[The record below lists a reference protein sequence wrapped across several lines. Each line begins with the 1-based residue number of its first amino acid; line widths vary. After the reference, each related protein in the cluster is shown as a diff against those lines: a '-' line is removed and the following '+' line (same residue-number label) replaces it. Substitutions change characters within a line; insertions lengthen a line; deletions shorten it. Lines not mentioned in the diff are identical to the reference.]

1 MITILVIDTTVEE
14 HIYKKKNDLVNHLT
28 IIFHK
33 HNLEKHGVVLIKHG
47 SKNILTGWNTT
58 F

>member
-1 MITILVIDTTVEE
+1 MITILVIQTKFKE
-14 HIYKKKNDLVNHLT
+14 HIYKKDIVNHLT

-33 HNLEKHGVVLIKHG
+33 RNLEKHGIVLIQHG